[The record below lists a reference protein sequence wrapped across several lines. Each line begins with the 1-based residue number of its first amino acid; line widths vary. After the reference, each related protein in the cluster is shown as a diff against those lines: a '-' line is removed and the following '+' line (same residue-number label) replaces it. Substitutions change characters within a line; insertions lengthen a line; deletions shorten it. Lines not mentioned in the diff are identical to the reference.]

1 MKTVFLVAL
10 SVFSLASHAG
20 VDSVPDL
27 LNSLKKFE
35 RPFSN
40 FYSEKDN
47 TTWLNDLSIHPNV
60 YSEFKKYKSNG
71 QELPQNYINE
81 VIGKSRKETLNRQ
94 KLWLQ
99 NPGCELKAKSE
110 ILDASPFIAR
120 PAYSSNEIDLISDF
134 ESSFIR
140 IEATGCVSTDSAL
153 KVFNEY
159 ISIDFQ
165 KAAISE
171 IKHSEIKKDG
181 ICDTTEVFGIGKS
194 KYCSDMFVNYDEASN
209 LVTLHTYNVSNAP
222 LKEANAPV
230 YFREILAS
238 FKKVGPK
245 LVAVNFIAHV
255 RGGNVPTLVRSVAR
269 SKIESTQTKLFNLL
283 NQRVSK

>member
-1 MKTVFLVAL
+1 MKTFFLLTL
-10 SVFSLASHAG
+10 SVFSLVTHAA

-27 LNSLKKFE
+27 LNSLKKSE
-35 RPFSN
+35 KPFSN

-47 TTWLNDLSIHPNV
+47 TTWLNDLAIHPNV
-60 YSEFKKYKSNG
+60 YFEFKKYKGNG
-71 QELPQNYINE
+71 QELPQTYINE
-81 VIGKSRKETLNRQ
+81 VIGKSRKETSNRQ

-99 NPGCELKAKSE
+99 KPGCELKAKSE
-110 ILDASPFIAR
+110 ILDSSPFIAR
-120 PAYSSNEIDLISDF
+120 PNYSLNEIDLISDF
-134 ESSFIR
+134 ESSLIR
-140 IEATGCVSTDSAL
+140 IEASGCVSTDSPL

-159 ISIDFQ
+159 ISPAFQ

-171 IKHSEIKKDG
+171 IKHSEIRKDT

-194 KYCSDMFVNYDEASN
+194 KYCSDVYVNYDEASN
-209 LVTLHTYNVSNAP
+209 LITLHTYNVGNAP

-245 LVAVNFIAHV
+245 VVAVNFIAHV

-269 SKIESTQTKLFNLL
+269 SRIESTQTRLFNLL